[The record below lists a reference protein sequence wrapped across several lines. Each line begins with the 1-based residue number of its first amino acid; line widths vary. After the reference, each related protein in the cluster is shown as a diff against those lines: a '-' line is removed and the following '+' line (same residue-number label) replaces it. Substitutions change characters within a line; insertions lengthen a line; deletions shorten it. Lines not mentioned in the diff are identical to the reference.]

1 MGKLTN
7 LNPSKALT
15 EADMPPGMATDNEVT
30 VALNAHVN
38 AANPHPIYLTQAE
51 ADAMYRQSSVAY
63 FVTAPLP
70 TANIAGNSIGFGWN
84 SVQSGQG
91 IAELVNYA
99 GLGGGDAFNFFRMP
113 GNAIAAP
120 SLSNRVSRIDISGG
134 YVQTSDARLKTDFC
148 IAPGLDI
155 LTKLSPVQYNH
166 WSCDGFDR
174 ENGKLKLGKF
184 STTKIGFV
192 AQEVQKV
199 LPQAVSV
206 PSSEEEL
213 WGIDY
218 NCILAC
224 AVQAI
229 RDLKLEVDQLKKEVV
244 ELRSQVPA

>member
-1 MGKLTN
+1 
-7 LNPSKALT
+7 
-15 EADMPPGMATDNEVT
+15 MPPGMATDNEVT

-38 AANPHPIYLTQAE
+38 GADPHPIYLTQAE
-51 ADAMYRQSSVAY
+51 ADTRYRQSSVSY

-70 TANIAGNSIGFGWN
+70 TASVAGNSIGFGWN

-99 GLGGGDAFNFFRMP
+99 GLGGGDAFNFFRMG
-113 GNAIAAP
+113 GNAVATP

-134 YVQTSDARLKTDFC
+134 YIQTSDERLKTDFR

-174 ENGKLKLGKF
+174 ENGKLKLGEF
-184 STTKIGFV
+184 SIAKIGFV

-199 LPQAVSV
+199 MPEAVSI
-206 PSSEEEL
+206 PTSIEEL

-218 NCILAC
+218 NCIVAC
-224 AVQAI
+224 SVRSIQELHD
-229 RDLKLEVDQLKKEVV
+229 RLEQQQQEIA
-244 ELRSQVPA
+244 ELRSQLKI

>member
-1 MGKLTN
+1 MLS
-7 LNPSKALT
+7 NPIT
-15 EADMPPGMATDNEVT
+15 ESQIPPPVARDAEYIAADAAHVAATD
-30 VALNAHVN
+30 
-38 AANPHPIYLTQAE
+38 PHPGYLTQAE
-51 ADAMYRQSSVAY
+51 GDARYRQNSVAY

-70 TANIAGNSIGFGWN
+70 TANVAGNSIGFGWN

-91 IAELVNYA
+91 IAEIINYS
-99 GLGGGDAFNFFRMP
+99 GLGGGDAFNFFRMG
-113 GNAIAAP
+113 GNAVATP

-134 YVQTSDARLKTDFC
+134 YIQTSDKRLKTDFR

-174 ENGKLKLGKF
+174 ENGKLKLGEF
-184 STTKIGFV
+184 SIAKIGFV

-199 LPQAVSV
+199 ISEAVTIPTSI
-206 PSSEEEL
+206 EEL

-224 AVQAI
+224 AVRSIQELYELLQQQQQEINQLRAK
-229 RDLKLEVDQLKKEVV
+229 LKT
-244 ELRSQVPA
+244 